1 MRLRHRD
8 FAISKLHHF
17 FFPRPARGHTILRA
31 IYWPGLRDGELE
43 PSHRGLRPK
52 TNGLQFGDFAILA
65 DPSGRLI
72 RLFGIEP
79 PGLTSALALS
89 DWVVQFVGKTN
100 FFLL

>member
-1 MRLRHRD
+1 M
-8 FAISKLHHF
+8 
-17 FFPRPARGHTILRA
+17 G
-31 IYWPGLRDGELE
+31 YGL
-43 PSHRGLRPK
+43 
-52 TNGLQFGDFAILA
+52 TNGLQFGDFDILA

-72 RLFGIEP
+72 RLFGIES